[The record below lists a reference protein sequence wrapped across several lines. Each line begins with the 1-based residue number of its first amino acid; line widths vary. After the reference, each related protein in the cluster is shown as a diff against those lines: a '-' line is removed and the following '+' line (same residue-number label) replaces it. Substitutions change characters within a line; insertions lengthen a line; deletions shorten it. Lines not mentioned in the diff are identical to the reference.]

1 MSVYGNPLLATA
13 SGATGSP
20 FSIQEK
26 NGSSPGAI
34 AIISGWL
41 ELTKDSKIMGGYS
54 EEYKGTPASSG
65 GSVAMIVK
73 DAILEGKISANGQ
86 SADKEESGEGGGGR
100 ISFYKVC
107 WYNSSYNYTLDFSPS
122 VFEAFPGKRDDFK
135 EINKTDLKDYMA
147 YIKAEAGSKL

>member
-1 MSVYGNPLLATA
+1 
-13 SGATGSP
+13 
-20 FSIQEK
+20 
-26 NGSSPGAI
+26 
-34 AIISGWL
+34 
-41 ELTKDSKIMGGYS
+41 
-54 EEYKGTPASSG
+54 
-65 GSVAMIVK
+65 MIVK